1 MNRDRAEL
9 LVIAL
14 LLAAAAG
21 AIGFI
26 VAYLEGAD
34 TQALGLTGGV
44 AFAALASA
52 AIVAG
57 ASVVR
62 STPSTESRPH
72 YSYEGDEGE
81 GDDGDDV
88 AGLRDD
94 LAAGA
99 DGISRRKLLA
109 GTVGLAGTALGG
121 ALVVP
126 LASLGPGT
134 DALTGSPW
142 RAGLKLVDE
151 NGIPIESKVLDEG
164 SFLTAFPEGAERNTF
179 GAPIVVVRV
188 DPSDLQLPPGREG
201 WAPEGLLAFSKICTH
216 AGCAV
221 NLYRSP
227 LYEPTSPVPALVCPC
242 HYSTFDVRRGAAVI
256 FGPAGRPLPQLPLSV
271 VDGILVAAGG
281 LSGRV
286 GPAWRGVREQ

>member
-1 MNRDRAEL
+1 MSRDRAEL

-14 LLAAAAG
+14 LLAAAA
-21 AIGFI
+21 AAVGFV
-26 VAYLEGAD
+26 VAYLDGAD
-34 TQALGLTGGV
+34 TQTLGIAGGI
-44 AFAALASA
+44 AFAGLAAA

-62 STPSTESRPH
+62 SLPSTESRPD
-72 YSYEGDEGE
+72 YSYEDDDFDGQGD
-81 GDDGDDV
+81 V
-88 AGLRDD
+88 SGLRDD

-109 GTVGLAGTALGG
+109 GSAGLAGAALGG

-126 LASLGPGT
+126 LASLGPST
-134 DALTGSPW
+134 TALTSSPW
-142 RAGLKLVDE
+142 RSGVRLVDE
-151 NGIPIESKVLDEG
+151 NGVPVESTVLQEG
-164 SFLTAFPEGAERNTF
+164 SFLTAFPGGAEANTF
-179 GAPIVVVRV
+179 GAPVVVVRV
-188 DPSDLQLPPGREG
+188 DPAGLELPPGREG
-201 WAPEGLLAFSKICTH
+201 WAPEGFLAFSKICTH

-227 LYEPTSPVPALVCPC
+227 LYEPTSPDPALVCPC
-242 HYSTFDVRRGAAVI
+242 HYSTFDVRRGAEVV
-256 FGPAGRPLPQLPLSV
+256 FGPAGRPLPQLPLRIE
-271 VDGILVAAGG
+271 DGILVADGG

>member
-1 MNRDRAEL
+1 MNRDRSEL

-14 LLAAAAG
+14 LLAAASA
-21 AIGFI
+21 AIGFV
-26 VAYLEGAD
+26 VAYLEGSD
-34 TQALGLTGGV
+34 TQALGITGGA

-62 STPSTESRPH
+62 STPSTESRPPYT
-72 YSYEGDEGE
+72 YSGDESE
-81 GDDGDDV
+81 ANEEDDEV
-88 AGLRDD
+88 GLRDD
-94 LAAGA
+94 LAAGL

-109 GTVGLAGTALGG
+109 GTAGLAGTALGG
-121 ALVVP
+121 ALLVP
-126 LASLGPGT
+126 LASLGPDT

-142 RAGLKLVDE
+142 REGLKLVDE
-151 NGIPIESKVLDEG
+151 NEIPIESKVLDEG
-164 SFLTAFPEGAERNTF
+164 SFLTAFPAGAEQNTF

-188 DPSDLQLPPGREG
+188 DPATLELPAGREG

-227 LYEPTSPVPALVCPC
+227 LYEPTSPSPALVCPC
-242 HYSTFDVRRGAAVI
+242 HYSTFDVRRGAQVV
-256 FGPAGRPLPQLPLSV
+256 FGPAGRPLPQLPLRIA
-271 VDGILVAAGG
+271 DGLLVAAGK